1 MISKHMKTITAG
13 VVALF
18 MVFSASVSNKRDFSM
33 KEVLISSI
41 AWVESTNNPNARSKD
56 GSVGIVQIKPVMV
69 KEVNRICKMKGIDKA
84 YSLTDRLSV
93 QKSKDMFWIYQ
104 DFYNPDVKW
113 DDLSKKDLE
122 VMARKW
128 NGGPNGDK
136 KKATQKY
143 WRKVSKRIGVE
154 IENPNITSL
163 E

>member
-93 QKSKDMFWIYQ
+93 QKSKEMFWIYQ